1 MDDPIDAEVVQF
13 GLLEGSVTSKETHPD
28 RLLNGRDGLKEGWK
42 RKKCEIPDQTW
53 TIDNERDSLI
63 SAGTYGCIRARW
75 DGGLMEG
82 KRKGK
87 GKEDGDV
94 QGMDDALAPV
104 DGWPS
109 TIVFTE

>member
-75 DGGLMEG
+75 DGEGRGKADGELKRRGEKREG
-82 KRKGK
+82 KEKDCKG
-87 GKEDGDV
+87 
-94 QGMDDALAPV
+94 
-104 DGWPS
+104 
-109 TIVFTE
+109 